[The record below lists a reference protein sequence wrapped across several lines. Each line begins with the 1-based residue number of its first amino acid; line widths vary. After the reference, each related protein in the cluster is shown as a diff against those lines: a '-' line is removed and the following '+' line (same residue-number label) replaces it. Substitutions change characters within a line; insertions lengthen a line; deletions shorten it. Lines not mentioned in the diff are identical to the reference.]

1 MLSTAGDCTE
11 HHGRAETDRLTTVS
25 IQALFTA
32 GCWAQPNRKAL
43 LLPGRWARPHIYT
56 YCAKAGFHIHI
67 RGLCH
72 RRFSYIK
79 GVDATTLLD
88 RVGQWLQSA
97 FSVCPHRRQRS
108 VIPLPLEQALQ
119 HAAKDNG
126 VLELSRLQQ
135 ACFAFSRSPV
145 LDSAKKDNFNR
156 ACWEEERDKG
166 LLRLDTH
173 YQAQQRGLFREIPH
187 EDLRREA
194 SRQLLFSV
202 LDRAHAQAVRGEPV
216 TEPYEQAE
224 LDLFLL
230 LPERAR
236 RINEQEFHERRRQRL
251 QWEEED
257 RLQRARE
264 QETERAIELGYN
276 PHSWPDVYD
285 DSD

>member
-1 MLSTAGDCTE
+1 M
-11 HHGRAETDRLTTVS
+11 
-25 IQALFTA
+25 
-32 GCWAQPNRKAL
+32 
-43 LLPGRWARPHIYT
+43 
-56 YCAKAGFHIHI
+56 
-67 RGLCH
+67 
-72 RRFSYIK
+72 
-79 GVDATTLLD
+79 DATSLLGQ
-88 RVGQWLQSA
+88 VGQWLQSA
-97 FSVCPHRRQRS
+97 LASCPHRRHRT

-119 HAAKDNG
+119 HAAKDND

-135 ACFAFSRSPV
+135 VCFALSRSTV
-145 LDSAKKDNFNR
+145 LDTAKEYNFNR
-156 ACWEEERDKG
+156 ACCEEERAQG

>member
-1 MLSTAGDCTE
+1 M
-11 HHGRAETDRLTTVS
+11 
-25 IQALFTA
+25 
-32 GCWAQPNRKAL
+32 
-43 LLPGRWARPHIYT
+43 
-56 YCAKAGFHIHI
+56 
-67 RGLCH
+67 
-72 RRFSYIK
+72 
-79 GVDATTLLD
+79 DATSLLGQ
-88 RVGQWLQSA
+88 VGQWLQSA
-97 FSVCPHRRQRS
+97 LASCPHRRHRT

-119 HAAKDNG
+119 HAAKDND

-135 ACFAFSRSPV
+135 VCFALSRSTV
-145 LDSAKKDNFNR
+145 LDTAKKNNFNR
-156 ACWEEERDKG
+156 ACWEEERAQG

-173 YQAQQRGLFREIPH
+173 YQAQQRGLYREIPH

-264 QETERAIELGYN
+264 QETARAIELGYN
-276 PHSWPDVYD
+276 PYSWPDVYD